1 MNKPKIIAAILVSML
16 ASFLTQAIIAYS
28 SSQDGAVSDKNKIIY
43 ARAFYLVDSGG
54 KQKGSMKL
62 DKIGV
67 PSVTLLRESNN
78 RLISIDL
85 MMNNPYVSLNRK
97 SGNSGVGMNISLGN
111 YPTIGVG
118 YRNGISA
125 AELKLSRT
133 IPLVSINHAG
143 GKSAIEMLSWIA
155 NGIRISQPGN
165 KYKIIR

>member
-28 SSQDGAVSDKNKIIY
+28 SSRDGAVSDKSKIIY

-54 KQKGSMKL
+54 KQKGSMKI
-62 DKIGV
+62 DKIGL

-78 RLISIDL
+78 QLISIDL

-97 SGNSGVGMNISLGN
+97 SGNPGVGMNISLGN
-111 YPTIGVG
+111 YPNVGVD

-165 KYKIIR
+165 KYRIIR

>member
-28 SSQDGAVSDKNKIIY
+28 SSRDGAVSDKSKIIY
-43 ARAFYLVDSGG
+43 AKAYYLVDSGG
-54 KQKGSMKL
+54 KQRGSME
-62 DKIGV
+62 IENNGV
-67 PSVTLLRESNN
+67 PRVALLREQND
-78 RLISIDL
+78 RLISISM

-97 SGNSGVGMNISLGN
+97 SGNSGVGMNILLGN
-111 YPTIGVG
+111 YPNVGVD